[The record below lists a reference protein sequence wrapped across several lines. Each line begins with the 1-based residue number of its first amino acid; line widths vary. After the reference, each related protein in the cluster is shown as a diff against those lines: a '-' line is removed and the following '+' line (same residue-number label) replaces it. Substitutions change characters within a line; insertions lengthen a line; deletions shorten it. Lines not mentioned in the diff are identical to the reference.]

1 MEIWADYVHGVKEKL
16 QAGMGSGLPGNT
28 RSIRKQ
34 PSIKNKKWQGMR
46 KCKVQKREKGSER
59 KRVSQNDRASGV
71 RSRLVVFQRE
81 LT

>member
-1 MEIWADYVHGVKEKL
+1 MEIWSDYVHGVKEKL

-46 KCKVQKREKGSER
+46 KCKVQKR
-59 KRVSQNDRASGV
+59 KREGK
-71 RSRLVVFQRE
+71 
-81 LT
+81 